1 MTSDIQL
8 VNGQFGDTI
17 KILILKVDGTPDD
30 LTVYPIVRFVL
41 STIDFSTNIY
51 NLTGTDIEIN
61 ETQFSEGIL
70 GWTPSVGRPVPAQGD
85 YWIQVFRESPTQNK
99 PVRKFFLQVTRGAT
113 Q

>member
-17 KILILKVDGTPDD
+17 QILILKVDGTPDD
-30 LTVYPIVRFVL
+30 LTVYSNVKFVL

-51 NLTGTDIEIN
+51 NLDKSAPEID
-61 ETQFSEGIL
+61 ETLFSEGIL
-70 GWTPSVGRPVPAQGD
+70 GWIPSSNKPVPAQGD
-85 YWIQVFRESPTQNK
+85 YWIQIFRESNTQNK